1 MAGVSKEEMAA
12 NYGWALSF
20 LKSNKELW
28 RLFNKAV
35 DKNYSVNRFVAAL
48 RNTKWFRKHG
58 EAYRQSQVLKKT
70 DPGTYNQR
78 LSALKAK
85 VSDMA
90 TAMGSDMSW
99 AQISRV
105 ATNAMW
111 FGWSDAQLRNT
122 ISNYLDQVGHSGH
135 YGGEAGQAE
144 EELRKYAYDQG
155 VNLSDSGLK
164 TWLRNIIAQRM
175 TTQDYK
181 GYVQGLAQQMFPNLS
196 DQIKAGV
203 TVRDLAQ
210 PYIQQMAQT
219 LEIDDASIM
228 LTDPTIKKA
237 LQNTG
242 PDGKFESKPLWQFDQ
257 ELKQDPRWLKTN
269 NARTQLVGAAQNVL
283 KDWGVHF

>member
-99 AQISRV
+99 AQITKV
-105 ATNAMW
+105 ANNAMW

>member
-78 LSALKAK
+78 MSALKAK

-99 AQISRV
+99 AQITKV
-105 ATNAMW
+105 ANNAMW